1 MINANHLPV
10 FYHIPKNSG
19 TYVYHSFL
27 QSARVYN
34 QSKIQI
40 IRVILEEKYV
50 IAKLI
55 VIDNLNFLNEYG
67 KFTSLNSAKIAW
79 NLSVEDL
86 TEDILQQLSIHS
98 VFIEG
103 RGFRHTE
110 TSLKSLFLFLAKFS
124 LHKFIILREPFSR
137 EQSLYNYLTSD
148 KSKHENTHGIFKSSS
163 FEEHIMSKQLQDSWL
178 IRSLLNIPMGEQ
190 LTEEHFNIACEKM
203 RNLNAYDIK
212 DTDKAIKETLLKCF
226 NIQDFDTDAV
236 ANKKH
241 ENTYK
246 KIKFSE
252 LPLDTQNIFKKRKY
266 WDQKLHDHI
275 LNE

>member
-1 MINANHLPV
+1 METNSIPV
-10 FYHIPKNSG
+10 FYHIPKNCG
-19 TYVYHSFL
+19 TYVYHSFFR
-27 QSARVYN
+27 SARVHN
-34 QSKIQI
+34 QSEIQI
-40 IRVILEEKYV
+40 VRVILEEKYV

-67 KFTSLNSAKIAW
+67 KFTSLNSKKIAW
-79 NLSVEDL
+79 KLSVEDL
-86 TEDILQQLSIHS
+86 TEDILQRLSIHS

-124 LHKFIILREPFSR
+124 LHKFTILREPFSR
-137 EQSLYNYLTSD
+137 EQSLYNYLTSE
-148 KSKHENTHGIFKSSS
+148 KSKHEYSHGIFKSAS
-163 FEEHIMSKQLQDSWL
+163 FEEHLVSKQLQDSWL
-178 IRSLLNIPMGEQ
+178 IRNLSDIPTSEK
-190 LTEEHFNIACEKM
+190 LTEDHFNIACEKM
-203 RNLNAYDIK
+203 RNLKAYDIK
-212 DTDKAIKETLLKCF
+212 DTDEAIKEALLKCF
-226 NIQDFDTDAV
+226 NIQDFNTDTV

-241 ENTYK
+241 ENKYK